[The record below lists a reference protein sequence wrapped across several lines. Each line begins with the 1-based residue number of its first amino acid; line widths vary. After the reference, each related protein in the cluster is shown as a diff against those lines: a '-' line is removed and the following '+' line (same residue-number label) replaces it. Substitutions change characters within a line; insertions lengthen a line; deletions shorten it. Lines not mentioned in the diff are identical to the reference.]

1 MSKNFISENNR
12 LLNFSSSDIKLAVLI
27 FSFWLTLFY
36 FLFFMPNFYP
46 PTQDDTIIIEKGDS
60 FSKTVDELANRK
72 FISNKKLFKIAAFI
86 IGVDKNIRA
95 GKYRI
100 PNGANYFELL
110 QIFTEKNSAS
120 QKLVTIPEGIWQN
133 KLAGLLQSQLGI
145 DSSKFIELSYDKSLL
160 RKLGVPS
167 NSIEGYLLPETYYFY
182 TNGTAEEVIEKL
194 FDETEKIFSDSNNI
208 RQMKKLKMNRH
219 QILTLAS
226 IIDGESNK
234 VSEFKTIAGVY
245 YNRLRLR
252 MPLQADPTI
261 QYLKRETNKKNKILF
276 SDLEI
281 NSPFNTYKYYGLPPA
296 PINNPG
302 KDAIF
307 AALYPEKNNF
317 LYFVADGSG
326 GHVFTSSSLQ
336 HQRNVA
342 AYRIW
347 RRKNKQ

>member
-1 MSKNFISENNR
+1 MSMPKRIF
-12 LLNFSSSDIKLAVLI
+12 NFSDTDIKLTILV
-27 FSFWLTLFY
+27 FSFWVTLFY
-36 FLFFMPNFYP
+36 FLFYMPNYFP
-46 PTQDDTIIIEKGDS
+46 ESQDDTIIIKKGDS
-60 FSKTVDELANRK
+60 FSKVADTLEKRN

-86 IGVDKNIRA
+86 VGADKNIRA

-100 PNGANYFELL
+100 PNGKNYYELL
-110 QIFTEKNSAS
+110 QVFTEAKSAG

-133 KLAGLLQSQLGI
+133 KLAGLLYSELGI
-145 DSSKFIELSYDKSLL
+145 DSSSFIELSYDKNFL
-160 RKLGVPS
+160 RKLGVS
-167 NSIEGYLLPETYYFY
+167 GNSIEGYLLPETYYFY
-182 TNGTAEEVIEKL
+182 LNTSAEEVIEKL
-194 FDETEKIFSDSNNI
+194 FDEMNQIFIDSNNI
-208 RQMKKLKMNRH
+208 KQMEKLKMNRH

-234 VSEFKTIAGVY
+234 VSEFRTIAGVY
-245 YNRLRLR
+245 YNRLRIR

-261 QYLKRETNKKNKILF
+261 QYLKRETDKKNKILF
-276 SDLEI
+276 RDLQI

-302 KDAIF
+302 KDAIM

-326 GHVFTSSSLQ
+326 GHVFSSSSLQ

-342 AYRIW
+342 AYRSW
-347 RRKNKQ
+347 RRLNKQ